1 MQKTFGGYLRWLGQ
15 KLRGHFLAGI
25 LIAVPI
31 GVTIWVMVWLFTTID
46 SFLQPVIQRFLG
58 RPVPGIGFGVTVV
71 LIYLIGAIASNM
83 AGKKLVQWGEYLVG
97 KVPIVRPLYAS
108 IKQITESFSA
118 PGKAGFGQTALVEF
132 PRKGI
137 WAVGFITNETL
148 SQSGENWLNIF
159 IPNAP
164 NPTSGVLQIVKE
176 EEVIRTDIHADKA
189 WQMIISA
196 GKVMPREIADILES
210 RGK

>member
-1 MQKTFGGYLRWLGQ
+1 MHKTFGASLRWLGL

-31 GVTIWVMVWLFTTID
+31 GVTIWVLAWLFTTID

-137 WAVGFITNETL
+137 WAVGFITNETQ